1 MLRDRGLIEIKS
13 RKRGGASMGRSI
25 EESTVRRKRKR
36 QSAKGPRGALVPRA
50 PVAGGEDLNA
60 AARALL
66 GREEK
71 PRGMRPE
78 PRDDASVEDPLLDW
92 QED

>member
-1 MLRDRGLIEIKS
+1 M
-13 RKRGGASMGRSI
+13 
-25 EESTVRRKRKR
+25 RRKRKP
-36 QSAKGPRGALVPRA
+36 QAAKGPRGALVPRA
-50 PVAGGEDLNA
+50 PNAGGEDLNA